1 MSLLKH
7 SKMFSHQVSQA
18 QQGLLFMHLKK
29 GGCKV
34 HRGHL
39 ASLVHLHRWTL
50 IEKILQLMCIVSC
63 CEMLSHLYIA

>member
-1 MSLLKH
+1 
-7 SKMFSHQVSQA
+7 MFSHQVSQA

-39 ASLVHLHRWTL
+39 ASLVHLYRWTL
-50 IEKILQLMCIVSC
+50 IENYYNLCV
-63 CEMLSHLYIA
+63 

>member
-39 ASLVHLHRWTL
+39 ASLVHLYRWTL
-50 IEKILQLMCIVSC
+50 IENYYNLCV
-63 CEMLSHLYIA
+63 